1 MSCVNHSLKSIFI
14 HIAKC
19 GGSTLSS
26 LKWNKGNGHKTYSN
40 YYGELGNSIEK
51 YFVWTF
57 VRNPWSRSVS
67 AFEDCP
73 ELHKYVPDFQSFIN
87 ILYKNKNLFHEK
99 RFIRDSGL
107 AIPEIPIS
115 RIHFWPAHLCTQNE
129 DGAIKCDF
137 VGKLEN
143 FDDDLKK
150 ICKHLNVEFNLP
162 KIKNK
167 REGKPLRK
175 NTFYKD
181 LYNDSL
187 INQVGEIYK
196 KDISLFNYQY

>member
-1 MSCVNHSLKSIFI
+1 MSCINYNLKSIFI

-40 YYGELGNSIEK
+40 YARELGDSVQN
-51 YFVWTF
+51 YFTWTF

-73 ELHKYVPDFQSFIN
+73 ELHQYIPDFQSYIK
-87 ILYKNKNLFHEK
+87 ILYKNKKLFHQK
-99 RFIRDSGL
+99 KFIYDSDL
-107 AIPEIPIS
+107 TIPEIPVS
-115 RIHFWPAHLCTQNE
+115 RIHFWPSHLCIRNQN
-129 DGAIKCDF
+129 GLIKCDF
-137 VGKLEN
+137 IGKLETLEH
-143 FDDDLKK
+143 DLRK
-150 ICKHLNVEFNLP
+150 ICKTLNVEFELP
-162 KIKNK
+162 KIRNQRK
-167 REGKPLRK
+167 EKPLRK

-196 KDISLFNYQY
+196 EDVELFNYQY